1 MATAGTAR
9 RFFLPGCEDNAGHNN
24 AQHSPDMNGT
34 ATTAPFRSDLRTISL
49 IGFAHGTSHFFHLLL
64 PPLFPWLMPE
74 FGLSFTQ
81 AGAMMTV
88 FFVVSGVGQA
98 LSGFVVDRVGPRR
111 VLLAGIACFVLA
123 GLLLSLANGYAMLL
137 AVGALAGLGN
147 CVFHPADFTVLNRKV
162 SHARLGHAFSVHGL
176 SGNIGWAIAPVF
188 LTGIAAA
195 AGWRAAALGAAALG
209 ALAWLVVW
217 LGRDATQME
226 AADAK
231 VSPGGTATTFGFLG
245 AGAVW
250 MCFLF
255 FLLVTTAFGAL
266 QNYATP
272 LMQNVY
278 GLPVAA
284 AAATLSFFLLG
295 GAAGIAV
302 GGVLVSR
309 GAAHD
314 RLIAASLSAA
324 ALVAVLIASG
334 VLPAWSVSMAMGV
347 MGFFG
352 GIAGPSRDLL
362 VRQAATAR
370 FGQQAFGRVYG
381 FVYSGLDTGL
391 AVSPLVFG
399 PLMDAGRFGTVLA
412 GVALLQALA
421 ILTALNVGRQSRS
434 TQAA

>member
-1 MATAGTAR
+1 
-9 RFFLPGCEDNAGHNN
+9 
-24 AQHSPDMNGT
+24 MNGT
-34 ATTAPFRSDLRTISL
+34 ATTAPIRSDIRVISL

-81 AGAMMTV
+81 AGLIMTF

-98 LSGFVVDRVGPRR
+98 LSGFIVDRVGPRR

-123 GLLLSLANGYAMLL
+123 ALLLSVANGYAALL

-176 SGNIGWAIAPVF
+176 SGNIGWAIAPIF

-209 ALAWLVVW
+209 ALAWAVIW
-217 LGRDATQME
+217 LSRDATELE
-226 AADAK
+226 AVDANTMNTEAGTR
-231 VSPGGTATTFGFLG
+231 VSPGGTASTFGFLG
-245 AGAVW
+245 TGAVW

-295 GAAGIAV
+295 GAAGIAL

-347 MGFFG
+347 MGFCG

-362 VRQAATAR
+362 VRRAATAN
-370 FGQQAFGRVYG
+370 FGQKAYGRVYG

-391 AVSPLVFG
+391 AVSPLLFG

-434 TQAA
+434 SQAV

>member
-309 GAAHD
+309 GATHD

-334 VLPAWSVSMAMGV
+334 VLPAWSVSMAMGA

>member
-34 ATTAPFRSDLRTISL
+34 ATTAPIRSDLRTISL

-309 GAAHD
+309 GATHD